1 MDSARPL
8 LDPISRLSE
17 IMFGLLM
24 TLTFTGSMSVALG
37 GGESVRSILLA
48 ALGCNIAWGIVD
60 GVMSILTGITERNR
74 TAAQARAL
82 RLADP
87 ATARDLLRG
96 ALPEGAAAALNDAE
110 ADRLVEFAK
119 TRVTELPVTGVGVAD
134 LRAAVAIFALV
145 VLATFPPILPFLFAQ
160 DVFVAMRLSNA
171 VAVCMLFVIGLM
183 MDREMGPGH
192 VQMRIAVPVVGVILV
207 VTTIALGG

>member
-1 MDSARPL
+1 MAGPAL
-8 LDPISRLSE
+8 LDPIDRLSE
-17 IMFGLLM
+17 ITFGLLM

-74 TAAQARAL
+74 TAARARAL

-87 ATARDLLRG
+87 ATARRLLRE
-96 ALPEGAAAALNDAE
+96 ALPEGAAAALSDAE
-110 ADRLVEFAK
+110 ADRLVQFAR
-119 TRVTELPVTGVGVAD
+119 TRVPETTASGISAAD
-134 LRAAVAIFALV
+134 LRAALAIFALV
-145 VLATFPPILPFLFAQ
+145 VLATFPPILPFLFSD

-171 VAVCMLFVIGLM
+171 VAVAMLFGIGLM